1 MSMHLLPVYYT
12 TTRYGKKSKKR
23 KLTKRMAKI
32 NQEHEKF
39 LKKMGVNK
47 VDVSGKATERIAN
60 PSYAGSNPVIHSKYY
75 NQLPTSDKI
84 PGNGNKKDTIKYTGT
99 NILGIATMHKSN
111 MVPITN
117 KQAAKDI
124 AKMRRQ

>member
-23 KLTKRMAKI
+23 KLTKRMAKVK
-32 NQEHEKF
+32 QEHEKF
-39 LKKMGVNK
+39 LKKMGVKN

-60 PSYAGSNPVIHSKYY
+60 PSYAGSNPVIHSI
-75 NQLPTSDKI
+75 PTSDVI
-84 PGNGNKKDTIKYTGT
+84 PTNGNKKDTQKYTGT

-124 AKMRRQ
+124 AKMRRA

>member
-39 LKKMGVNK
+39 LKKMGVKN

-60 PSYAGSNPVIHSKYY
+60 PSYAGSNPVIHSI
-75 NQLPTSDKI
+75 PTSDII
-84 PGNGNKKDTIKYTGT
+84 PDNCNKKDTQKYTGT

-124 AKMRRQ
+124 AKMRRA

>member
-1 MSMHLLPVYYT
+1 MTMHLLPIYFT
-12 TTRYGKKSKKR
+12 TTKHSRKR
-23 KLTKRMAKI
+23 KRKFSQKQQKAQ
-32 NQEHEKF
+32 QEHEKF
-39 LKKMGVNK
+39 LKKMGVNN

-60 PSYAGSNPVIHSKYY
+60 PSYAGSNPVIHSI
-75 NQLPTSDKI
+75 PTSDII
-84 PGNGNKKDTIKYTGT
+84 PDNGNKKDTQKYTGT

>member
-1 MSMHLLPVYYT
+1 MHLLPVYYT

-39 LKKMGVNK
+39 LKKMGVKN

-60 PSYAGSNPVIHSKYY
+60 PSYAGSNPVIHSI
-75 NQLPTSDKI
+75 PTSDII
-84 PGNGNKKDTIKYTGT
+84 PDNGNKKEQQKYTGT

-124 AKMRRQ
+124 AKMRRA